1 LLSEN
6 TDLTSKEWAIT
17 ALVSEGSTNADI
29 AASIQAPEHVV
40 KDLVRGILEKTG
52 CWNRVEIALWYLE
65 KGVERERRF
74 ADRREADSISEERQ
88 NGRRRTPE
96 RSRRANEQHAMN
108 LDE

>member
-1 LLSEN
+1 MLSEN
-6 TDLTSKEWAIT
+6 TELTSKEWAIT

-29 AASIQAPEHVV
+29 AASIQAPERVV
-40 KDLVRGILEKTG
+40 KDLLRRILEKTG

-65 KGVERERRF
+65 KRVERERRF
-74 ADRREADSISEERQ
+74 ADRRDADLISEERQ
-88 NGRRRTPE
+88 KGRRRPPE